1 MEIRYDVRPL
11 VSRATSVAVT
21 YGAWLISTLFG
32 LLVCYAWRSAL
43 LKLYIARGGYLPAFT
58 LFNFVVT
65 TLLGLGW
72 LGFVSATE
80 GWYRSLARR
89 GLLGARFKEVIAIQ
103 FAWTA
108 IGLALYLTAAP

>member
-1 MEIRYDVRPL
+1 MEIRYTVRPL
-11 VSRATSVAVT
+11 VSRAASTVVT
-21 YGAWLISTLFG
+21 YGAWLTSALFG

-43 LKLYIARGGYLPAFT
+43 LKLYIARVAYLPAFA
-58 LFNFVVT
+58 LVNFAVT
-65 TLLGLGW
+65 ILLGLGW

-89 GLLGARFKEVIAIQ
+89 GLLGARFKEVAAIE
-103 FAWTA
+103 FAWTT